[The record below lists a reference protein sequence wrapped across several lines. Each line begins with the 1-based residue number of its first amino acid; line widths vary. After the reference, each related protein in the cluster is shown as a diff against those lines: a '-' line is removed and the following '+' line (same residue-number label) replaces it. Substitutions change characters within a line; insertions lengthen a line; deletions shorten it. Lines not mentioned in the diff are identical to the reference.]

1 MTCLLEIGEVTL
13 RFGGITALDKVSFQ
27 IAPGRI
33 TALIGPNGAGKT
45 SLFNCIT
52 GFYRPSSG
60 FIRLHEES
68 GPCDLQLMAQTEIAA
83 VAHLA
88 RSFQNIRL
96 FGAMSCLENLLVAQ
110 YRQRAPGVLP
120 SLLGLRRARAAEAA
134 AIERGRELLARFEL
148 LAFADQEARTLPYGA
163 QRRLEIARALA
174 TDPVLLCL
182 DEPAAGLNEYESA
195 ELADRLAGL
204 REGGLTILLIE
215 HDMGLVMRI
224 ADQVVVLDVGRK
236 IADAP
241 PAQIRT
247 DPRVIAAYLGDEAA

>member
-1 MTCLLEIGEVTL
+1 VTCLLEVEALTL
-13 RFGGITALDKVSFQ
+13 RFGGITALDQVSFQ

-33 TALIGPNGAGKT
+33 AALIGPNGAGKT

-52 GFYRPSSG
+52 GFYRPTAG
-60 FIRLHEES
+60 VICLHEES
-68 GPCDLQLMAQTEIAA
+68 GPRELQLMAQTEIAA
-83 VAHLA
+83 VARLA

-96 FGAMSCLENLLVAQ
+96 FGAMTCLENLLVAQ
-110 YRQRAPGVLP
+110 YRRRAPGALP

-134 AIERGRELLARFEL
+134 AIARGRELLARFEL

-174 TDPVLLCL
+174 TDPILLCL
-182 DEPAAGLNEYESA
+182 DEPAAGLNERESA
-195 ELADRLAGL
+195 ELAERLERL
-204 REGGLTILLIE
+204 REEGLTLLLIE

-224 ADQVVVLDVGRK
+224 ADQVIVLDVGRK
-236 IADAP
+236 IADGP
-241 PAQIRT
+241 PAQIRA